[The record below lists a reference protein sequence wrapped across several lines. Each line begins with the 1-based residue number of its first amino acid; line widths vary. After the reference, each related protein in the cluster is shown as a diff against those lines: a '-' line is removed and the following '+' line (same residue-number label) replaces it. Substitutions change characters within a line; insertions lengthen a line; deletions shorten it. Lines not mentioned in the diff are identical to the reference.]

1 MKPCYLVGRP
11 GMWVGLDGPALSI
24 SRPERARQLLP
35 LSRVS
40 RIVASGPLEL
50 STEALLA
57 CAERGI
63 TVTFL
68 DGQGEVRAYLFGEST
83 RRDGLYQ
90 RLRDFLDRP
99 DWPERYDDW
108 RRSVDSRALRAL
120 CRRLRLP
127 PERHTLHTLELRF
140 HQLQSSRIGARQR
153 GFVAG
158 RLHGLTR
165 ALAAELLSEAGLG
178 AAQLRA
184 LDERLDPTADLT
196 RWLVL
201 DLQLPLLNWLATQ
214 PEGAPIT
221 DRALVAFFESRAF
234 RLDRLG
240 HGILN
245 RLHGFL
251 VEL

>member
-1 MKPCYLVGRP
+1 MKPCYLIGRP
-11 GMWVGLDGPALSI
+11 GMWVGLDGPALSVI
-24 SRPERARQLLP
+24 CPERARQLFP
-35 LSRVS
+35 LNRVS
-40 RIVASGPLEL
+40 RLIASGPLEL
-50 STEALLA
+50 STAALLA

-99 DWPERYDDW
+99 DWQDRYDDW
-108 RRSVDSRALRAL
+108 RRSVDSRARNAL
-120 CRRLRLP
+120 CRRLWLL
-127 PERHTLHTLELRF
+127 PERETLASLEQRF
-140 HQLQSSRIGARQR
+140 RTHQSEQIGAHQR

-158 RLHGLTR
+158 RLRGLTG
-165 ALAAELLSEAGLG
+165 ALAAELLSEFGLG

-184 LDERLDPTADLT
+184 LDERLDLPADLT
-196 RWLVL
+196 RWLEL
-201 DLQLPLLNWLATQ
+201 DLQSPLFTWLTTQ
-214 PEGAPIT
+214 PEGTPLT
-221 DRALVAFFESRAF
+221 DRALVGFFESRAF
-234 RLDRLG
+234 RLNRLG
-240 HGILN
+240 RGILN

>member
-1 MKPCYLVGRP
+1 MKPCYLIGRP
-11 GMWVGLDGPALSI
+11 GMWISLDGPALSV
-24 SRPERARQLLP
+24 SCPERARQLLP

-40 RIVASGPLEL
+40 RLIASGPLEL

-68 DGQGEVRAYLFGEST
+68 DSQGAVRAYLFGEST

-90 RLRDFLDRP
+90 RLRDLLDRP

-108 RRSVDSRALRAL
+108 RRAVDSRALRAL
-120 CRRLRLP
+120 CRRLALA
-127 PERHTLHTLELRF
+127 PERQTLAALQQRLRQ
-140 HQLQSSRIGARQR
+140 HQAQRLGHHQR
-153 GFVAG
+153 GFVAR
-158 RLHGLTR
+158 RLQGLTR
-165 ALAAELLSEAGLG
+165 ALAAEQLTQAGLG

-184 LDERLDPTADLT
+184 LDERLELTADLT

-201 DLQLPLLNWLATQ
+201 DLQLPLLSWLGRQ
-214 PEGAPIT
+214 PAGAPLT
-221 DRALVAFFESRAF
+221 DRALVAFFESRSR
-234 RLDRLG
+234 RLNHLAR
-240 HGILN
+240 GILN